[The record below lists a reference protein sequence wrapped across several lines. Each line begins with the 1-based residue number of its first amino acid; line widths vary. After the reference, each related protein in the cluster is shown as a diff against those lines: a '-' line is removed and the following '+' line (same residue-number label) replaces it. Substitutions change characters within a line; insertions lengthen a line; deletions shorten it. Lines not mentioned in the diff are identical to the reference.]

1 MRNRDAGYRLGKGS
15 TMASRVVIRHITGVK
30 ANQTDQ
36 IELEGLVELTI
47 GRDPACNVVFGSPRD
62 EYVSRRHAAIRVENG
77 DHFKLIDL
85 DSRNGTLLNGNAIR
99 GEVELS
105 PADIIELGA
114 EGPKFSFDVQPR
126 PAHFM
131 VRTRTYPKVLARP
144 VPSCPRMTLPSPRR
158 RRHPQLPRHRPSRL
172 NDLSAITPSSA

>member
-1 MRNRDAGYRLGKGS
+1 
-15 TMASRVVIRHITGVK
+15 MASRVVIRHITGVK

-36 IELEGLVELTI
+36 IELAGLVELTI

-85 DSRNGTLLNGNAIR
+85 DSRNGTLLNGNVVE

-126 PAHFM
+126 PAPSW
-131 VRTRTYPKVLARP
+131 RERACYPKVLARP
-144 VPSCPRMTLPSPRR
+144 VPSCPQIRAHPSPRR
-158 RRHPQLPRHRPSRL
+158 RRHPQLPRHRPSQS
-172 NDLSAITPSSA
+172 NDLSATTPSSA